1 MSVIIQNINK
11 KHSQEGMQDYVLKIN
26 TEEICRF
33 QHKSEDGLSTLLF
46 KAAYVVEDSEH
57 KMLKE
62 LGEYVKKLRSMS
74 KTTKKGKNERKRT
87 NTETY

>member
-11 KHSQEGMQDYVLKIN
+11 KHSQEGMQDYVLKIS

-46 KAAYVVEDSEH
+46 KAAYAVEDSEY

-74 KTTKKGKNERKRT
+74 KTTKKGNE
-87 NTETY
+87 E

>member
-46 KAAYVVEDSEH
+46 KAAYAVEDSEY

-74 KTTKKGKNERKRT
+74 KTTKKEKK
-87 NTETY
+87 